1 MINSR
6 SDADQSYEK
15 GRGGISYT
23 VKYPRGLLVEQRAT
37 WKLKTDENL
46 KLLAESY
53 MATRI
58 TGVT

>member
-1 MINSR
+1 MIDCR

-15 GRGGISYT
+15 GRGGIAFT
-23 VKYPRGLLVEQRAT
+23 VLYPRGLLVEQRVT

-53 MATRI
+53 IWPPASHA
-58 TGVT
+58 